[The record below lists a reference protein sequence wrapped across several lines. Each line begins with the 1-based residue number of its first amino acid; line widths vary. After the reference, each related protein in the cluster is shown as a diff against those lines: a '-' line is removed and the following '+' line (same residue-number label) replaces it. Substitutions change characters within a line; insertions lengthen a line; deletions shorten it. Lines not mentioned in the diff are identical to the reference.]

1 MITFAI
7 LNKVAGA
14 KTCQVKYIEKDYLSD
29 LASESWRFWIKV

>member
-14 KTCQVKYIEKDYLSD
+14 KTYQAKYIEKDYLSD
-29 LASESWRFWIKV
+29 LALESWRDWIKA